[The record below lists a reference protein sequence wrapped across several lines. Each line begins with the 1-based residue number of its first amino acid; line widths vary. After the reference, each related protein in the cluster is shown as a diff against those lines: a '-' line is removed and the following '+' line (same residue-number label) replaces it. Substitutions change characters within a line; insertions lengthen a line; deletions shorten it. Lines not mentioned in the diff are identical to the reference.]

1 MRDACT
7 GHTLPFSCVRTCAV
21 HVQATPCLSTVFVHA
36 RCVYRPPLACQ
47 LCSDMRDACTGHTL
61 PVSCVR
67 TCAMHAQATPCL
79 LSTYMRDACTGPCA
93 SARRPAPLKGR
104 ACGRRVGCSAKAL
117 RLELLREAL
126 DVGEVLEE
134 GHAVAAWAVQRGPAR
149 RPVGFGDVKGRPCG
163 RRVGCSARPCASAR
177 GLRRREREAVRSP
190 RGLFREGR
198 ARRPV
203 GFGDLKLPSGS
214 SCDRPQ
220 GYVASPARCV
230 RSMRFRVGPEH
241 NNVFVIYAVDVTLAG
256 NSQAMRRKTSLPHYS
271 A

>member
-1 MRDACT
+1 MCDACSGHTLPYSCVRTCAIHAQATPCLTAVCVHARCVYRRHLLFSCVRTCVMHAQAIQATPFSCDRTCAMHAQATPCLSAVFGHARYMYRPHPAFQRCSYMRDACT
-7 GHTLPFSCVRTCAV
+7 GHP
-21 HVQATPCLSTVFVHA
+21 
-36 RCVYRPPLACQ
+36 
-47 LCSDMRDACTGHTL
+47 L

-67 TCAMHAQATPCL
+67 TCAMHAQATLCLSAVFVHARCMHRPHPALL

-163 RRVGCSARPCASAR
+163 RRVGCSAK
-177 GLRRREREAVRSP
+177 AV
-190 RGLFREGR
+190 
-198 ARRPV
+198 
-203 GFGDLKLPSGS
+203 
-214 SCDRPQ
+214 
-220 GYVASPARCV
+220 
-230 RSMRFRVGPEH
+230 RVGPW
-241 NNVFVIYAVDVTLAG
+241 A
-256 NSQAMRRKTSLPHYS
+256 S
-271 A
+271 AT

>member
-1 MRDACT
+1 MRSPRGLFREGLAF
-7 GHTLPFSCVRTCAV
+7 GAPPRG
-21 HVQATPCLSTVFVHA
+21 A
-36 RCVYRPPLACQ
+36 RCWRGARGRP
-47 LCSDMRDACTGHTL
+47 
-61 PVSCVR
+61 
-67 TCAMHAQATPCL
+67 
-79 LSTYMRDACTGPCA
+79 
-93 SARRPAPLKGR
+93 
-104 ACGRRVGCSAKAL
+104 CGRRVGCSAKAV
-117 RLELLREAL
+117 RLELLREAP

-256 NSQAMRRKTSLPHYS
+256 NSQAMRRKTSLPQKVNRPQPGS
-271 A
+271 ALPVCAA

>member
-1 MRDACT
+1 M
-7 GHTLPFSCVRTCAV
+7 
-21 HVQATPCLSTVFVHA
+21 
-36 RCVYRPPLACQ
+36 
-47 LCSDMRDACTGHTL
+47 
-61 PVSCVR
+61 
-67 TCAMHAQATPCL
+67 
-79 LSTYMRDACTGPCA
+79 
-93 SARRPAPLKGR
+93 
-104 ACGRRVGCSAKAL
+104 
-117 RLELLREAL
+117 
-126 DVGEVLEE
+126 
-134 GHAVAAWAVQRGPAR
+134 
-149 RPVGFGDVKGRPCG
+149 
-163 RRVGCSARPCASAR
+163 
-177 GLRRREREAVRSP
+177 RSP

>member
-134 GHAVAAWAVQRGPAR
+134 GHAVAAWAVPR
-149 RPVGFGDVKGRPCG
+149 
-163 RRVGCSARPCASAR
+163 RPCAWSFSERRPMLAR
-177 GLRRREREAVRSP
+177 CSRKAMRSP
-190 RGLFREGR
+190 RG
-198 ARRPV
+198 
-203 GFGDLKLPSGS
+203 
-214 SCDRPQ
+214 
-220 GYVASPARCV
+220 
-230 RSMRFRVGPEH
+230 RFSEALRVGPW
-241 NNVFVIYAVDVTLAG
+241 A
-256 NSQAMRRKTSLPHYS
+256 S
-271 A
+271 AT